1 MNMKKYSLIIITL
14 LMISTAA
21 AFSFSDLFGDTA
33 EPQGE
38 VGIIDLS
45 GPVVPSEGG
54 FTAGTS
60 PDEIRD
66 LNQMVEE
73 QNVDAVIYE
82 INSGGGAVVASKD
95 VKRNIESLNVPT
107 VCRIRDVGASGAYLY
122 SLGCD
127 SIVADS
133 ASITGSIGVTSSYL
147 EVSELMENIGV
158 NYVNIT
164 AGERKELG
172 SPFEEPTE
180 EEREVLQGKA
190 QLIGD
195 EFLEDVSESRN
206 LTEQQEEQVGT
217 GEIFL
222 GSEAEELGLVDDL
235 GGRNTAINE
244 AENITEK
251 ELEPVSIDRLESF
264 NLLDLFLPGLEIGG
278 SDSPIQAV
286 M

>member
-1 MNMKKYSLIIITL
+1 MKQYVLILVTL

-21 AFSFSDLFGDTA
+21 AFSFSDFFSGLEEEQGD
-33 EPQGE
+33 

-45 GPVVPSEGG
+45 GPIVPSEGG

-60 PDEIRD
+60 PDQVRD
-66 LNQMVEE
+66 LNQIALE
-73 QNVDAVIYE
+73 QDVDAVIYE

-95 VKRNIESLNVPT
+95 VKRNIDSLDIPT

-133 ASITGSIGVTSSYL
+133 ASITGSIGVTSSYI

-164 AGERKELG
+164 AGDRKELG
-172 SPFEEPTE
+172 SPFEEPSE
-180 EEREVLQGKA
+180 EEREILQGKA
-190 QLIGD
+190 QIIGD

-206 LTEQQEEQVGT
+206 LTEEQESSVGT

-222 GSEAEELGLVDDL
+222 GSEAEELGLVDHL
-235 GGRNTAINE
+235 GGRSTAISE

-251 ELEPVSIDRLESF
+251 ELEPVSIDRVDSF
-264 NLLDLFLPGLEIGG
+264 NLLDLFLPGFEIGG

-286 M
+286 L